1 MIVPRGA
8 NQCKLKVSVGNAR
21 EIHLDE
27 ELKQHLQAMEQR
39 LVAMEQRLVAM
50 EQRLAA
56 MEQRLMTYVDKRCE
70 RLETN
75 LLTEFQKWASPVE
88 MRLRSHSSVL
98 RTLDMDFEAL
108 SDRVKRIEGREPGQ
122 AH

>member
-1 MIVPRGA
+1 M
-8 NQCKLKVSVGNAR
+8 
-21 EIHLDE
+21 DE
-27 ELKQHLQAMEQR
+27 ELKQHLQAIEQHLQSMDHHMETTEQR
-39 LVAMEQRLVAM
+39 LKAQIDELK
-50 EQRLAA
+50 
-56 MEQRLMTYVDKRCE
+56 TCVDERYE
-70 RLETN
+70 RLETA

-108 SDRVKRIEGREPGQ
+108 SDRVKRLEGREPNQ

>member
-1 MIVPRGA
+1 
-8 NQCKLKVSVGNAR
+8 
-21 EIHLDE
+21 LDE
-27 ELKQHLQAMEQR
+27 ELKQHLQTMEQR
-39 LVAMEQRLVAM
+39 LTTRIDELK
-50 EQRLAA
+50 
-56 MEQRLMTYVDKRCE
+56 TYVDERYE
-70 RLETN
+70 RLETT

-108 SDRVKRIEGREPGQ
+108 SDRVKRLEGREPNQ

>member
-1 MIVPRGA
+1 
-8 NQCKLKVSVGNAR
+8 L
-21 EIHLDE
+21 EE
-27 ELKQHLQAMEQR
+27 ELKQHLEAMEQR
-39 LVAMEQRLVAM
+39 LK
-50 EQRLAA
+50 
-56 MEQRLMTYVDKRCE
+56 TYVDERCE
-70 RLETN
+70 RLETT

-108 SDRVKRIEGREPGQ
+108 SDRVKRIEGREPNQ